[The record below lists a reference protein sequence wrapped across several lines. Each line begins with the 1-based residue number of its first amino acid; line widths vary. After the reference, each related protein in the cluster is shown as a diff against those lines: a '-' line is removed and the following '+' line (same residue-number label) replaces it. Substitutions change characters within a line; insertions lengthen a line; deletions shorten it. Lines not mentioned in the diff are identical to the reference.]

1 MSAGH
6 GAAGEGVAASA
17 LEAEGYRI
25 LERNWRSGRSEID
38 LIAQRGDIIAFVEVK
53 TRGEH
58 ALAAPEVEAQ
68 RRRIALAA
76 VEYLRARGIYKPRGP
91 CSGFDVFEIVTGG
104 PDGACV
110 TRFFASCK
118 RIRYGDLDVFS
129 LTCTA
134 IQSPA

>member
-1 MSAGH
+1 MSARTY
-6 GAAGEGVAASA
+6 GAAGEAFAASA
-17 LEAEGYRI
+17 LEAEGYSI

-58 ALAAPEVEAQ
+58 ALAAPAAFVTRAQ

-76 VEYLRARGIYKPRGP
+76 VEYLRARGIYNTGAVQPR
-91 CSGFDVFEIVTGG
+91 FDVFEIVTGG

-110 TRFFASCK
+110 TRFSHLVNA
-118 RIRYGDLDVFS
+118 YDTGDLDVF
-129 LTCTA
+129 L
-134 IQSPA
+134 

>member
-1 MSAGH
+1 MSARTY
-6 GAAGEGVAASA
+6 GAAGEAFAASA

-25 LERNWRSGRSEID
+25 LQRNWRSGRSQID

-58 ALAAPEVEAQ
+58 ALAAPAAFVTRAQ

-76 VEYLRARGIYKPRGP
+76 VEYLRARGIYNTGAVQPR
-91 CSGFDVFEIVTGG
+91 FDVFEIVTGG

-110 TRFFASCK
+110 TRFSHLVNA
-118 RIRYGDLDVFS
+118 YDTGDLDVF
-129 LTCTA
+129 L
-134 IQSPA
+134 

>member
-1 MSAGH
+1 MSARTY
-6 GAAGEGVAASA
+6 GAAGEAFAAGA

-58 ALAAPEVEAQ
+58 ALAAPAAFVTRAQ

-76 VEYLRARGIYKPRGP
+76 VAYLRARGIYNTGAVQPR
-91 CSGFDVFEIVTGG
+91 FDVFEIVTGG

-110 TRFFASCK
+110 TRFSHLVNA
-118 RIRYGDLDVFS
+118 YDTGDLDVF
-129 LTCTA
+129 L
-134 IQSPA
+134 